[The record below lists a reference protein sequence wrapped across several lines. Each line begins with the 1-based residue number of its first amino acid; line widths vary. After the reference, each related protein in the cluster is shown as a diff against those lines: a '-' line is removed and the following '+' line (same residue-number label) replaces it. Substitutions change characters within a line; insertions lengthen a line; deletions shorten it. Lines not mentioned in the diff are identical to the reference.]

1 MFLLWSLLI
10 GGSIGW
16 FAGII
21 VGRDI
26 PGGVIGNVAA
36 GFVGAWI
43 GNLFL
48 GSWGPV
54 LGTLYIFPTL
64 LGAIILVLIVSLI
77 MSSLL
82 RSRS

>member
-1 MFLLWSLLI
+1 MVMLWSLLI
-10 GGSIGW
+10 GGIIGW
-16 FAGII
+16 IAGII

-26 PGGVIGNVAA
+26 PGGVIGNVLA

-54 LGTLYIFPTL
+54 LGTFYIFPTL
-64 LGAIILVLIVSLI
+64 LGAIIIVLIVSLFL
-77 MSSLL
+77 SSML

>member
-1 MFLLWSLLI
+1 MVMLWSLLI
-10 GGSIGW
+10 GGIIGW
-16 FAGII
+16 IAGII

-26 PGGVIGNVAA
+26 PGGVIGNVLA

-54 LGTLYIFPTL
+54 LGTFYILPTL
-64 LGAIILVLIVSLI
+64 LGAIILVLIVSLFL
-77 MSSLL
+77 SSML